1 MNASVTGVKTI
12 LAEFNKTI
20 ADPTAVKVSVKKGT
34 AARGCKA
41 TVEGSKITL
50 AMDAKLTKGDY
61 TVTVEGVDKEAM
73 SANVTVEKDETL
85 TTFEIADYLVAD
97 AVDNVSSGTIKYAA
111 LNQYGEKMTTSN
123 PTPTCSFGSASIKK
137 SATATAE
144 GTIYVEKIQSVLT
157 IVGTKGTIVLV
168 GDMGVTA
175 TKEISFNNAA
185 TATTAE
191 IVGTYHK
198 NSATLKSITE
208 NDKANEYELLFTA
221 KDQYGYDISAEDAS
235 GLTITIV
242 GGLTNVSK
250 GTDSLSTRTYDGK
263 DYIAVPLEGGTT
275 LAGDVNVMI
284 VNSKKGLLV
293 NTTFSVAKDTVIKS
307 ISITADNEVYE
318 NQDNEMAFEIIDADG
333 KAVTGYAE
341 LTSAVRLPGWT
352 DSASGNRYGMRFERK
367 NDGTAKLLYNPG
379 SCVPLQADTD
389 KASAPQVVSVE
400 GNKATTS
407 DFFLKTF
414 TFTVYQKRFVKG
426 VTGIKSDVVTS
437 VSKNGDALTINSTD
451 LVLADQYSNKVTSD
465 QSIFEKEIFDGK
477 SAGKGTSVVVVTNGA
492 VDVTIDTSDNM
503 IVAEPKNVGTAT
515 VYLKYCYDSEKTVTA
530 SASDYDA
537 KFTISVY
544 DTAGVDVNTLA
555 IDSVNDGFTVK
566 DTATLKAEN
575 VKVVAMVG
583 GNKTVIPTDQYVI
596 VKTENDSFSVEEMNK
611 GVDTKT
617 AKITVQVTTWDST
630 NTPISTQITKEY
642 QVSDAANKLYKV
654 TDAKTVSDG
663 TANVNDVVSAS
674 AFVKNFK
681 FKDQYGIVVDGC
693 KLGTTKSDSV
703 TYKVEMITATNKSGY
718 TITSNGL
725 NAANIKF
732 TAEGTYKIK
741 VTATTP
747 DGSSKDYTYT
757 VTVKP
762 YERVQ

>member
-12 LAEFNKTI
+12 LVEFNKTI
-20 ADPTAVKVSVKKGT
+20 ADPTAVKVSVKKG
-34 AARGCKA
+34 AAERDCKA

-97 AVDNVSSGTIKYAA
+97 AGDNVSSGTIKYAA

-208 NDKANEYELLFTA
+208 NDKVSDYELLFSA
-221 KDQYGYDISAEDAS
+221 KDQYGYDISADDADKN
-235 GLTITIV
+235 LTITIV
-242 GGLTNVSK
+242 GGLTGVNM
-250 GTDSLSTRTYDGK
+250 GTGSLSTRTYDGK
-263 DYIAVPLEGGTT
+263 DYIAVPLKGGTA

-293 NTTFSVAKDTVIKS
+293 NTTFAVAKDIVVKS
-307 ISITADNEVYE
+307 ISITADNGVYE
-318 NQDNEMAFEIIDADG
+318 NQDNEMAFEIVDADG

-341 LTSAVRLPGWT
+341 LTSAVYLPEWT
-352 DSASGNRYGMRFERK
+352 DSVSGNSYGMRFERK

-379 SCVPLQADTD
+379 DCVPPQANTD
-389 KASAPQVVSVE
+389 KASAPQVVSVQ

-437 VSKNGDALTINSTD
+437 VSKNGGALTINSTD

-465 QSIFEKEIFDGK
+465 QGIFDKTIFDGK
-477 SAGKGTSVVVVTNGA
+477 SAGEGTSVVVVTNGA
-492 VDVTIDTSDNM
+492 VDVTIDTSDNK
-503 IVAEPKNVGTAT
+503 IEATPKNVGTAT
-515 VYLKYCYDSEKTVTA
+515 VYLKYCYDSAKPVTA

-566 DTATLKAEN
+566 DTATLKASD

-583 GNKTVIPTDQYVI
+583 GTKTVIPTSQYVI
-596 VKTENDSFSVEEMNK
+596 VKNENNTFNSDDVNK
-611 GVDTKT
+611 GVKTKT
-617 AKITVQVTTWDST
+617 AKITVQVTTWDSA
-630 NTPISTQITKEY
+630 NTPIETQISKEY
-642 QVSDAANKLYKV
+642 EVSKDDPKLYKV

-674 AFVKNFK
+674 AFVANFK
-681 FKDQYGIVVDGC
+681 FKDQYGTVVDGNNITA
-693 KLGTTKSDSV
+693 LTKSDSV

-732 TAEGTYKIK
+732 TAVGTYKIK

-757 VTVKP
+757 VTVTP
-762 YERVQ
+762 